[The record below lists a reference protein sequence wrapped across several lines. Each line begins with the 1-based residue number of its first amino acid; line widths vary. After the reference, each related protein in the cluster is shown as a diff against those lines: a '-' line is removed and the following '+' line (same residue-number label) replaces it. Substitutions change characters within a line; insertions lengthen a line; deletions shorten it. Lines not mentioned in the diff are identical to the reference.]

1 MDERIKRARATVAAG
16 DRGERADAGV
26 VEGAAA
32 VGGLVFERGGDLAPS
47 GWRDA
52 RAGSR
57 RVHVLAA
64 EYRLDGGV
72 EVGLGD
78 RPAALRRVLSPLKS
92 RSSLPRYHRIYI
104 NAVVMGYCE
113 GAAM

>member
-78 RPAALRRVLSPLKS
+78 RPAALRGWWRRVGE
-92 RSSLPRYHRIYI
+92 
-104 NAVVMGYCE
+104 VVLRVDHG
-113 GAAM
+113 GVDGG